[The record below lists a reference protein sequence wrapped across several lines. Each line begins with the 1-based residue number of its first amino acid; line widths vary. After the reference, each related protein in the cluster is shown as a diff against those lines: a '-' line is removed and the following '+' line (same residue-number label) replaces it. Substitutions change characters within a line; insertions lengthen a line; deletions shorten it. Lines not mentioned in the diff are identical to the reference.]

1 MARAQESLPP
11 PCPPEPREPPYFA
24 RVLHPCLPPLLRQY
38 VVEHPPRFGR
48 SHLRGSRATFAVA
61 ATGKATGK
69 LQPRLWVVPLFV
81 WPCYITPEEH
91 SLEPGKHLKSYFD
104 NGSPQSFVST
114 SEAQPSIKP
123 LIHNSVSWAS
133 RGTSNLCD
141 QQSRERV
148 ERAYRVAKSVV
159 RHSVCALICWA

>member
-1 MARAQESLPP
+1 MIWRIRCTPSRPSNFGMRLSLISLFGRTKLSPSTPHVDGACSRILAPTLSARTQGAPL
-11 PCPPEPREPPYFA
+11 FA

-48 SHLRGSRATFAVA
+48 SHLRGSRTTIAVA

-91 SLEPGKHLKSYFD
+91 SLEPGKHLKSHF
-104 NGSPQSFVST
+104 
-114 SEAQPSIKP
+114 
-123 LIHNSVSWAS
+123 
-133 RGTSNLCD
+133 
-141 QQSRERV
+141 
-148 ERAYRVAKSVV
+148 
-159 RHSVCALICWA
+159 